1 MKHVRAVIPPGKWR
15 SELSFQLLISFY
27 EHRARLYEP
36 VAEDPSKA
44 IKFIEKLGTPA
55 RASRKARSESRR
67 NCRASAMSTPPHHQ
81 AGRVCISE
89 LTRRTTLSA
98 FISPEPTG
106 SWRMT
111 NRFGIYLCR
120 GTCRSE
126 EVVGRA
132 IGLSRRSLIAAGRV
146 LPMLLVRLGLGEI
159 THFFL
164 ASWPPGRLPR
174 LENRRLGF
182 EPLRQREQRS
192 FDTGALAHRPTATLS
207 CFDSQQFW

>member
-1 MKHVRAVIPPGKWR
+1 
-15 SELSFQLLISFY
+15 
-27 EHRARLYEP
+27 
-36 VAEDPSKA
+36 
-44 IKFIEKLGTPA
+44 
-55 RASRKARSESRR
+55 
-67 NCRASAMSTPPHHQ
+67 
-81 AGRVCISE
+81 
-89 LTRRTTLSA
+89 
-98 FISPEPTG
+98 
-106 SWRMT
+106 MT
-111 NRFGIYLCR
+111 NRLGIYLCP

-132 IGLSRRSLIAAGRV
+132 IGLSQRSLIAAGRV

-159 THFFL
+159 THSFL